1 MQDSDGSEIEADWVE
16 LSEEELT
23 KSDCILIITDHS
35 NIDYEKVVDQA
46 SIVVDTRNATKNVKS
61 GRSKII
67 LI

>member
-1 MQDSDGSEIEADWVE
+1 
-16 LSEEELT
+16 
-23 KSDCILIITDHS
+23 
-35 NIDYEKVVDQA
+35 VVDQA